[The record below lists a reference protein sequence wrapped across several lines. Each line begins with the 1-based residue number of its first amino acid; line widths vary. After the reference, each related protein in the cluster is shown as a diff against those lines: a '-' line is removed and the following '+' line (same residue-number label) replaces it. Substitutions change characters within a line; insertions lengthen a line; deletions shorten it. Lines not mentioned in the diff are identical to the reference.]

1 MARTRKPQ
9 TKVCTVT
16 GLETSVDNFYANQNH
31 VKAIDNL
38 RRNSGATKS
47 QLQRMFNQLNAYV

>member
-1 MARTRKPQ
+1 MARTRKNQ

-16 GLETSVDNFYANQNH
+16 GIETSVDNFYTNQNH
-31 VKAIDNL
+31 VKAVDNL
-38 RRNSGATKS
+38 RRTTGATKD